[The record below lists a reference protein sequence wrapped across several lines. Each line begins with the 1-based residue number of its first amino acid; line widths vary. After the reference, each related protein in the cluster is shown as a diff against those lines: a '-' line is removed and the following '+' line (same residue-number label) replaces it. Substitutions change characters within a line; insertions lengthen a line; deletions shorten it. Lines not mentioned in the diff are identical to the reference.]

1 MHFSLDA
8 TVESQSHLSGTLLN
22 EHLTESTMTSF
33 GFFKKICLV
42 KIKPQVSEILS
53 QLLGGH

>member
-33 GFFKKICLV
+33 GFFKKIDRKSV
-42 KIKPQVSEILS
+42 V
-53 QLLGGH
+53 